1 LKHSEV
7 DMLNHPKLQ
16 RLSFITELFRGLR
29 KIGKSYTYYFIDRLI
44 CLVLI
49 LPMSTTPIKRAF
61 STMKIVKARLQNKM
75 EDEFLANNLVVYI
88 E

>member
-1 LKHSEV
+1 
-7 DMLNHPKLQ
+7 MLNHPKLQ

-49 LPMSTTPIKRAF
+49 LPMSTTTIKRVF

>member
-1 LKHSEV
+1 
-7 DMLNHPKLQ
+7 MLNHPKLQ

-49 LPMSTTPIKRAF
+49 LPMSTTTIKRAF